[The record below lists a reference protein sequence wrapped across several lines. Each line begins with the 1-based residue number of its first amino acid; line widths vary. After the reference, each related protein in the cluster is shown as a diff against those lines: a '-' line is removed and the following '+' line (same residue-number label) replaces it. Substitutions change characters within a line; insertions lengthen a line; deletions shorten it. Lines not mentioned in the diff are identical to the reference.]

1 MPSFSTSMDPEQ
13 TKKMAWR
20 ASPCRRR
27 YSPGAQ
33 KEVLMCS
40 DRERRQPR
48 LAEANSDSSRISLL
62 RCMVMS
68 DRSSSGKS
76 FSSCRDGGGEIE
88 IREGCEQHD
97 TCNCKKKK
105 THVPKVKRYYYYYH
119 YVVIIT
125 FIHHYQP
132 MQHLWLQHR
141 QYKVRIWRNAVICT
155 SSICPSPQRD
165 KDLQLSSITAD
176 QWVIRAR
183 LTLINRPIYNSFVWV
198 SSSSLPPLPALFS
211 DSCLAGIHSLE
222 GRVATIL
229 LTGCLRFPELIKQRC
244 CSPCLTVCFLYM
256 VLKPHLHT

>member
-1 MPSFSTSMDPEQ
+1 
-13 TKKMAWR
+13 
-20 ASPCRRR
+20 
-27 YSPGAQ
+27 
-33 KEVLMCS
+33 
-40 DRERRQPR
+40 
-48 LAEANSDSSRISLL
+48 
-62 RCMVMS
+62 
-68 DRSSSGKS
+68 
-76 FSSCRDGGGEIE
+76 
-88 IREGCEQHD
+88 
-97 TCNCKKKK
+97 
-105 THVPKVKRYYYYYH
+105 
-119 YVVIIT
+119 
-125 FIHHYQP
+125 

-244 CSPCLTVCFLYM
+244 CSPCLTVFSLHGPEATFAHLDLFARFLSPD
-256 VLKPHLHT
+256 VVFNKNKIWFWKPASNHHFWNWRPRACPLNIIMHRQKSHVFFSLWVSAQG